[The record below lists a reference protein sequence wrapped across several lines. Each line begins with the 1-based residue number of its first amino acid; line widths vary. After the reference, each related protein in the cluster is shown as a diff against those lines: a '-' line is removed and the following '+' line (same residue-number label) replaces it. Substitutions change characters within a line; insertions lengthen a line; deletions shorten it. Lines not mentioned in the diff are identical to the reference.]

1 MNLEYDEIILQ
12 KCEYTKY
19 LLIWLDFCVMK
30 KKQLAY
36 KAKAQNLIGST

>member
-19 LLIWLDFCVMK
+19 LLTYMARFLWDEKIS
-30 KKQLAY
+30 
-36 KAKAQNLIGST
+36 N